1 MTIPFQAS
9 IEGGP
14 QHVEWFQRIVGINFN
29 ILERSCQSHVLLKP
43 SRSMTIPF
51 QASTEEGPQILWD
64 VIEINKVDVYFP
76 GFPGYLVWSPG
87 KIFEEQT
94 MFRNGVLKQYLM
106 ETSQKDLCAKNTTP
120 KEPQG
125 GSKAIVRLYQFTNF

>member
-1 MTIPFQAS
+1 
-9 IEGGP
+9 
-14 QHVEWFQRIVGINFN
+14 
-29 ILERSCQSHVLLKP
+29 
-43 SRSMTIPF
+43 MTIPF

-125 GSKAIVRLYQFTNF
+125 GSKAIVRLYKLTNF